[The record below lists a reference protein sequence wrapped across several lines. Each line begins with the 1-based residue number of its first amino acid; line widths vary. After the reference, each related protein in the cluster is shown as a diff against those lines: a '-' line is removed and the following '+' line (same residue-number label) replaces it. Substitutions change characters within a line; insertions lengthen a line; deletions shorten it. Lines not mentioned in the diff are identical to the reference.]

1 MAVLRLVD
9 QIATELDKGNIT
21 IGVFS
26 DLSKAFD
33 TIDHNIL
40 LDKLYMYGIRGNCLD
55 WIRSYLTHRKQ
66 YVYLNDVA

>member
-21 IGVFS
+21 IGILI

-40 LDKLYMYGIRGNCLD
+40 LDKL
-55 WIRSYLTHRKQ
+55 
-66 YVYLNDVA
+66 